1 MKAVVLGLGLA
12 LLATAVPA
20 SAAFAQAP
28 NTLTPAEKAGGW
40 KLLVST
46 GLGGNWRTGRSLTIG
61 AM

>member
-1 MKAVVLGLGLA
+1 M
-12 LLATAVPA
+12 A
-20 SAAFAQAP
+20 SGWLD
-28 NTLTPAEKAGGW
+28 TTGRGRGGAW